1 MSSSLNLHP
10 FELQPSMFE
19 LRKGE
24 AFVLE
29 CVFKPP
35 DDRPFE
41 QEMIIVCDNCSTLEF
56 KLIGHGQLARVEYVE
71 LENKIDN
78 QTTSDEITEDTVLI
92 DEFKD
97 VSSSKIIRFPSL
109 NPNVFERKKF
119 AIRNIS

>member
-1 MSSSLNLHP
+1 
-10 FELQPSMFE
+10 MFE

-35 DDRPFE
+35 NDQLYE
-41 QEMIIVCDNCSTLEF
+41 QEIVMACDNCTTVEF
-56 KLIGHGQLARVEYVE
+56 KLVGHGRLAQIEYVE
-71 LENKIDN
+71 LENNKSSSN
-78 QTTSDEITEDTVLI
+78 ACFDENKVAI

-97 VSSSKIIRFPSL
+97 VSSSKIIRFANL

-119 AIRNIS
+119 AIRNVSWVHFHFGVLIST